1 MGFEI
6 RTQVNFSR
14 DVCLQAAC
22 AAVQNLD
29 GVTIDRI
36 DRVTYTIYL
45 QGNISLFSWGE
56 YVEIQMTSTYNGL
69 TEIVVESTPKIGM
82 WGVLSDMGK
91 NKRNLNAI
99 LRAISNELIQGHY
112 PQLGE

>member
-1 MGFEI
+1 MAFEI
-6 RTQVNFSR
+6 KTQVNFSR

-22 AAVQNLD
+22 AAIQSLNGFTVE
-29 GVTIDRI
+29 RI

-56 YVEIQMTSTYNGL
+56 YVEIRTTTTYNNF

-82 WGVLSDMGK
+82 RGAFADMGK

-99 LRAISNELIQGHY
+99 MCAISNELIQGGY
-112 PQLGE
+112 PQL

>member
-1 MGFEI
+1 
-6 RTQVNFSR
+6 
-14 DVCLQAAC
+14 
-22 AAVQNLD
+22 
-29 GVTIDRI
+29 
-36 DRVTYTIYL
+36 
-45 QGNISLFSWGE
+45 
-56 YVEIQMTSTYNGL
+56 MTSTYNGL

-82 WGVLSDMGK
+82 WGALSDMGK

>member
-29 GVTIDRI
+29 GFTIDRI

-45 QGNISLFSWGE
+45 QGNISLFSW
-56 YVEIQMTSTYNGL
+56 
-69 TEIVVESTPKIGM
+69 
-82 WGVLSDMGK
+82 
-91 NKRNLNAI
+91 
-99 LRAISNELIQGHY
+99 
-112 PQLGE
+112 